1 MHRGPYLLAGIAMLS
16 FATDAHAQ
24 QGGDGG
30 SASSRPAT
38 QVQSSGLEDIVVTA
52 RRTSELLQS
61 VPVAVTAL
69 TGEFLERQNIVDAS
83 SIPQFAPSLTV
94 LPTPNSQS
102 GAAIFMRGMGN
113 QEPSSVSE
121 QAVGVYLDG
130 VYLARASGALFD
142 LVSLE
147 RVEVLRGPQ
156 GTLFGRNTIGGALVL
171 TSRKPSDDIRT
182 EIKAG
187 YGRYNDWYVR
197 GRIDTGYIDGSN
209 IKASISAQHRQNDG
223 YVDNVL
229 TSKSKDFGALNA
241 NSVMASVEADWEN
254 LTVNYNFDFDYR
266 SGTAPFFQIVAATP
280 DVLNYFSDA
289 AARAGS
295 TFLFGPDRLGTA
307 AGTGF
312 VDQDGKRRF
321 NSYSRTSGHSL
332 TLNYEASDALMLKS
346 ITSFRSFLQNTIADL
361 SGNGDLQ
368 GVVLDPVSFE
378 PSIGTVS
385 PYKGNLAP
393 QRQRQFSQELQALGT
408 SGDFRYL
415 GGLYYFHEKA
425 SESNRQA
432 LTFVLEG
439 GMAGLNL
446 TPLQA
451 FGGTSESKAVF
462 GQVSWSP
469 SALDSNLEVTAGG
482 RYTSDKKAIYLS
494 GDVSPIERGRAKFDN
509 FSWLA
514 SVSYKFTPD
523 VMTYVRASTGY
534 RSGGLNPRTNVINPF
549 KPEKALV
556 FEAGLKSELF
566 DRHLRFNLAGYI
578 SNYDDL
584 QVQQFA
590 AGSDGATSLIVNAGK
605 VQLRGFEAEM
615 TAVPIRGLSFDA
627 SVGYIDTKYK
637 TFLFRDPATNDV
649 IDVAGQARPI
659 YTPSWTVHL
668 GGEFTRPVGDNTVRL
683 RVDYS
688 YRTSIYFNALDNTTP
703 FNEDI
708 RSPADNNL
716 KARFS
721 LEDIALGNG
730 QLALGFWGDNLTNQ
744 ENLASGIDFG
754 SLGFAG
760 GVFKKPRTYGVDARI
775 TF

>member
-1 MHRGPYLLAGIAMLS
+1 MQRRLNLLAGAAMLS
-16 FATDAHAQ
+16 LATAAHAQ
-24 QGGDGG
+24 DATGRR
-30 SASSRPAT
+30 ASSDAAQTP
-38 QVQSSGLEDIVVTA
+38 QSSGLQDIVVTA
-52 RRTSELLQS
+52 RRTSESLQK

-69 TGEFLERQNIVDAS
+69 SGAFLERQNVVDAA

-102 GAAIFMRGMGN
+102 GAAIFIRGMGN

-130 VYLARASGALFD
+130 VYIARASGALFD

-171 TSRKPSDDIRT
+171 TSRKPSNDFHA
-182 EIKAG
+182 EVKAG
-187 YGRYNDWYVR
+187 YGRYDDWYLR
-197 GRIDTGYIDGSN
+197 GRVDTGYIGGSN

-229 TSKSKDFGALNA
+229 TSKSKDFGSIEA
-241 NSVMASVEADWEN
+241 NSVMASVEADWDN
-254 LTVNYNFDFDYR
+254 LTANYNFDFDYR
-266 SGTAPFFQIVAATP
+266 NGTAPFFQIVAATP
-280 DVLNYFSDA
+280 DVIRYFSQSPA
-289 AARAGS
+289 LGGS
-295 TFLFGPDRLGTA
+295 PFVYGPGRLGTA

-332 TLNYEASDALMLKS
+332 TLTYALSDALTLKS
-346 ITSFRSFLQNTIADL
+346 ITSYRRFLQNTIADL

-368 GVVLDPVSFE
+368 GVILDPVTFD

-385 PYKGNLAP
+385 PYKGNLSP
-393 QRQRQFSQELQALGT
+393 QRQRQFSEELQALGS

-415 GGLYYFHEKA
+415 GGLYYFDEKA
-425 SESNRQA
+425 SENNRQA

-451 FGGTSESKAVF
+451 FRGTSESKAVF
-462 GQVSWSP
+462 GQLSWLP
-469 SALDSNLEVTAGG
+469 SALDSKLEITAGG
-482 RYTSDKKAIYLS
+482 RYTSDKKTITLA
-494 GDVSPIERGRAKFDN
+494 GDVDPVQHGRAKFDN
-509 FSWLA
+509 FSWLVSA
-514 SVSYKFTPD
+514 SYKITPD
-523 VMTYVRASTGY
+523 ILTYARASTGY

-566 DRHLRFNLAGYI
+566 DRRLRFNLAGYI

-590 AGSDGATSLIVNAGK
+590 AGSGGATSLIVNAGK

-615 TAVPIRGLSFDA
+615 TAMPVHGLTLDA
-627 SVGYIDTKYK
+627 SAGYIDTKYK
-637 TFLFRDPATNDV
+637 TFLFRDPTTNDV
-649 IDVAGQARPI
+649 IDVADKARPI
-659 YTPSWTVHL
+659 YTPNWTLHL
-668 GGEFTRPVGDNTVRL
+668 GGEYARPVANMTARL
-683 RVDYS
+683 RIDYS
-688 YRTSIYFNALDNTTP
+688 YRTEIYFNALDITTP
-703 FNEDI
+703 FNEAI
-708 RSPADNNL
+708 RSPADHNL
-716 KARFS
+716 KARLS
-721 LEDIALGNG
+721 LDDIPLGG
-730 QLALGFWGDNLTNQ
+730 GKLELGVWGDNLTNQ
-744 ENLASGIDFG
+744 HNLSSGIDFG

-760 GVFKKPRTYGVDARI
+760 AVFEKPRTYGVDARI